1 MLSNTKKRDKDQ
13 VVYRHTKRSDKKKGK
28 KDPKIIMVDQLW
40 LWVIPAGGRYESD
53 IVVSSFPQRWRQDPF
68 DKSSLLESILNFP
81 ERPPIT
87 SGFDLCSLITTRCA
101 NIFDRSRAPEDLQ
114 LLEIFEISIGK
125 VVSKA
130 LASPYNPNQYV
141 GQQRNQIIR

>member
-1 MLSNTKKRDKDQ
+1 MLSNTKKRDEDQ
-13 VVYRHTKRSDKKKGK
+13 VVYRHTKRTNKN
-28 KDPKIIMVDQLW
+28 KDPKIVMVDQLW
-40 LWVIPAGGRYESD
+40 LWVIPAGGQYKSD
-53 IVVSSFPQRWRQDPF
+53 IVISSFPQGWRQDPF
-68 DKSSLLESILNFP
+68 DKSSLLESILNYP

-125 VVSKA
+125 VVSIT
-130 LASPYNPNQYV
+130 LASPYNAN
-141 GQQRNQIIR
+141 